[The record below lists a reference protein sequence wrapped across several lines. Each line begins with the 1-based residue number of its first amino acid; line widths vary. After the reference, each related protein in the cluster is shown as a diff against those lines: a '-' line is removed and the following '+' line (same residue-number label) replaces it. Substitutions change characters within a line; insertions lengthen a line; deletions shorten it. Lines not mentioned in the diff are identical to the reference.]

1 MPGHLILVRPHAS
14 LLDGPVIARYLHQ
27 MGGHCGYLF
36 AVDPDYA
43 RHPFWRRALTWYGR
57 VHGHQRMVAL
67 DQRSPMALRVILRT
81 LEAGH
86 GVVLFPQGTGIS
98 NPVRPDLP
106 GASWLARK
114 SRCLVTEIR
123 LDHSRW
129 IPQVAY
135 HGRVRHATH
144 GAPAMGPPRALHRR
158 PNYPVTRGH
167 QRGRFLLWP
176 GRNCFFSVNP
186 F

>member
-1 MPGHLILVRPHAS
+1 MPGHLILVRLHAS

-43 RHPFWRRALTWYGR
+43 RHPFWRRALTWYGL
-57 VHGHQRMVAL
+57 VNGHQRMVAL
-67 DQRSPMALRVILRT
+67 DQRLPMALREIVRT

-106 GASWLARK
+106 GASWLIRK

-135 HGRVRHATH
+135 QGRDRSAVS
-144 GAPAMGPPRALHRR
+144 RAIPSHQR
-158 PNYPVTRGH
+158 PLRTRG
-167 QRGRFLLWP
+167 
-176 GRNCFFSVNP
+176 SV
-186 F
+186 

>member
-1 MPGHLILVRPHAS
+1 MPGHLIVVRPHAS
-14 LLDGPVIARYLHQ
+14 LLDGPIIARYLQ
-27 MGGHCGYLF
+27 RIGGHSGYLF

-43 RHPFWRRALTWYGR
+43 RHPVWRRLLSWYGK
-57 VHGHQRMVAL
+57 VIGGHRMVPL
-67 DQRSPMALRVILRT
+67 DQRAPMAVRRLLHELWQGR
-81 LEAGH
+81 

-135 HGRVRHATH
+135 QGRERRATH
-144 GAPAMGPPRALHRR
+144 GASR
-158 PNYPVTRGH
+158 
-167 QRGRFLLWP
+167 Q
-176 GRNCFFSVNP
+176 NP
-186 F
+186 

>member
-36 AVDPDYA
+36 AVDPDYT

-57 VHGHQRMVAL
+57 VHGHQCMVAL

-98 NPVRPDLP
+98 NPERPDLP
-106 GASWLARK
+106 GAFWLAQK
-114 SRCLVTEIR
+114 SRSQITEIR

-135 HGRVRHATH
+135 QGRDR
-144 GAPAMGPPRALHRR
+144 APL
-158 PNYPVTRGH
+158 RG
-167 QRGRFLLWP
+167 QP
-176 GRNCFFSVNP
+176 EIPSIKASEVNWAP
-186 F
+186 

>member
-14 LLDGPVIARYLHQ
+14 LLDGLVIARYLHQ

-43 RHPFWRRALTWYGR
+43 RHPFWRRALSWYGR
-57 VHGHQRMVAL
+57 IMGYHRMVPL
-67 DQRSPMALRVILRT
+67 DQRSPMALRFLLRT

-98 NPVRPDLP
+98 RPGRPDMP

-114 SRCLVTEIR
+114 SRCLITEIR
-123 LDHSRW
+123 LDHSHW

-135 HGRVRHATH
+135 QGRDRRATP
-144 GAPAMGPPRALHRR
+144 GAA
-158 PNYPVTRGH
+158 
-167 QRGRFLLWP
+167 
-176 GRNCFFSVNP
+176 
-186 F
+186 

>member
-14 LLDGPVIARYLHQ
+14 LLDGPIVARYLHQ

-43 RHPFWRRALTWYGR
+43 RHPFWRRALSWYGR
-57 VHGHQRMVAL
+57 ITGHHRMAPL
-67 DQRSPMALRVILRT
+67 DQRSTMAIRTILRT
-81 LEAGH
+81 LDAGR

-98 NPVRPDLP
+98 NPGRPDLP

-114 SRCLVTEIR
+114 AGCLVTEIR

-129 IPQVAY
+129 IPQVVFQ
-135 HGRVRHATH
+135 GRERRAVSR
-144 GAPAMGPPRALHRR
+144 AMPS
-158 PNYPVTRGH
+158 H
-167 QRGRFLLWP
+167 QRPLRT
-176 GRNCFFSVNP
+176 RESA
-186 F
+186 

>member
-1 MPGHLILVRPHAS
+1 MPGHLILVRPHMS
-14 LLDGPVIARYLHQ
+14 LLDGLVVARYLHQ
-27 MGGHCGYLF
+27 IGGHCGYLF

-43 RHPFWRRALTWYGR
+43 RHPFWSMALAAYGWIHDR
-57 VHGHQRMVAL
+57 QRMVAL

-98 NPVRPDLP
+98 RPGRPDLP
-106 GASWLARK
+106 GAPWLARK

-123 LDHSRW
+123 LDHSGW

-135 HGRVRHATH
+135 QGRERRATH
-144 GAPAMGPPRALHRR
+144 GVA
-158 PNYPVTRGH
+158 
-167 QRGRFLLWP
+167 
-176 GRNCFFSVNP
+176 
-186 F
+186 

>member
-1 MPGHLILVRPHAS
+1 MPGHLILVRPHTS

-98 NPVRPDLP
+98 RPGRPDMP

-114 SRCLVTEIR
+114 SRCLITEIC
-123 LDHSRW
+123 LVHTLG

-135 HGRVRHATH
+135 QGRERRAT
-144 GAPAMGPPRALHRR
+144 PEPC
-158 PNYPVTRGH
+158 PVTGLPCAH
-167 QRGRFLLWP
+167 GDQPEG
-176 GRNCFFSVNP
+176 GS
-186 F
+186 

>member
-14 LLDGPVIARYLHQ
+14 LLDGPVVVHCLHQ
-27 MGGHCGYLF
+27 IGGHCGYLF

-43 RHPFWRRALTWYGR
+43 RQPFWRRALSWYGR
-57 VHGHQRMVAL
+57 VNGHHRMVPL
-67 DQRSPMALRVILRT
+67 DQRSPMPLRVILRT

-106 GASWLARK
+106 GASWLTRK

-123 LDHSRW
+123 LDHSGW

-135 HGRVRHATH
+135 QGHERRATCH
-144 GAPAMGPPRALHRR
+144 
-158 PNYPVTRGH
+158 
-167 QRGRFLLWP
+167 
-176 GRNCFFSVNP
+176 
-186 F
+186 